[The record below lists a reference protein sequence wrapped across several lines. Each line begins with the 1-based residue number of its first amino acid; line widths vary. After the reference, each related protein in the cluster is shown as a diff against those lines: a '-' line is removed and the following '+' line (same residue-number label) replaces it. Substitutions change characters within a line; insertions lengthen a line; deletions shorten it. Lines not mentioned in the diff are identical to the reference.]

1 MRSTAPTRR
10 QFHGTLAALAAAPA
24 VASADDAPAATSP
37 AQALT
42 ALLRSRHGRH
52 LSAEQ
57 LQQVRQA
64 VEVNLQ
70 VAARLNRVPLQN
82 ADEPALSFSADVP

>member
-1 MRSTAPTRR
+1 MRPTTPTRR

-24 VASADDAPAATSP
+24 ALADDAPAETSP
-37 AQALT
+37 AQALV
-42 ALLRSRHGRH
+42 ALIRARHGRH

-82 ADEPALSFSADVP
+82 GDEPALLFSAEVP